1 MAVLIQYA
9 NGVPAVKFPLD
20 QMSLSI
26 GRSEEN
32 DICLADRYASK
43 AHAMVELRV
52 GEQGPCFF
60 VRDMQS
66 TNHTYVNNES
76 VTEKALHAGDI
87 LQIGKSQFKFRQN
100 PHEVMAQQER
110 EAESICQELSQ
121 ELCQDLTL
129 REDQF
134 DKRLSRRI
142 NLF

>member
-26 GRSEEN
+26 GRSEDN

-43 AHAMVELRV
+43 AHAVIELRA
-52 GEQGPCFF
+52 GAQGPRFF

-76 VTEKALHAGDI
+76 VSEKALHAGDI
-87 LQIGKSQFKFRQN
+87 LQIGKSQFKFMQN
-100 PHEVMAQQER
+100 PHEVMVSQE
-110 EAESICQELSQ
+110 EDETSVCQDLSQELSQ
-121 ELCQDLTL
+121 GLTL
-129 REDQF
+129 REEQF

-142 NLF
+142 SLF